1 MMKLLK
7 KWDLSI
13 IYKALL
19 VILDIVFINASSFLA
34 LWIRFNMQI
43 SEIPAEYYTSVL
55 DLVVV
60 NTIVTVVIFAACRLY
75 TSLWRFASIKELVY
89 VIEACLASVLFNI
102 LAYYLTY
109 RTIYRGYFPLY
120 VVALFL
126 LTCLSRFSYR
136 LARLLYRGN
145 IHGRHV
151 RNTMIIGAGGPAMW

>member
-19 VILDIVFINASSFLA
+19 VVLDIVFINASSFLA

-60 NTIVTVVIFAACRLY
+60 NTIVTVRDLC
-75 TSLWRFASIKELVY
+75 
-89 VIEACLASVLFNI
+89 CLQIIYKPLEI
-102 LAYYLTY
+102 CEYQ
-109 RTIYRGYFPLY
+109 RTGI
-120 VVALFL
+120 
-126 LTCLSRFSYR
+126 CD
-136 LARLLYRGN
+136 
-145 IHGRHV
+145 
-151 RNTMIIGAGGPAMW
+151 

>member
-19 VILDIVFINASSFLA
+19 VVLDIVFINASSFLA

-109 RTIYRGYFPLY
+109 RTIYRGYFPLCLVSAY
-120 VVALFL
+120 LPEPVFIQAGKALVPGEY
-126 LTCLSRFSYR
+126 SREACAQYHDYR
-136 LARLLYRGN
+136 SRRGL
-145 IHGRHV
+145 
-151 RNTMIIGAGGPAMW
+151 